1 MGAKYRASGG
11 PTAGYIV
18 GEQGPELFVPETP
31 GKIMPNDQMK
41 QSAPVNAN
49 ISISALDASGVEE
62 ILVAQRGNIIGMLR
76 EAVNS
81 YGEDFYEDID
91 TAVYTPSS
99 AGAGKY

>member
-1 MGAKYRASGG
+1 
-11 PTAGYIV
+11 
-18 GEQGPELFVPETP
+18 
-31 GKIMPNDQMK
+31 MPNDQMK